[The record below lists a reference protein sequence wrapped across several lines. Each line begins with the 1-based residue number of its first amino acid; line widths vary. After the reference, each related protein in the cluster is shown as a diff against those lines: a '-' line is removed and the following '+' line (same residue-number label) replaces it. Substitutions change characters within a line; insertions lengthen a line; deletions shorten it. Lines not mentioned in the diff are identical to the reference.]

1 MNSNL
6 YKLIKKYSG
15 KWVAFK
21 PDTQKVVSSG
31 KDAVKVYKEAQ
42 KKNPQTQIQKTAQKD
57 QSFAKEIN

>member
-42 KKNPQTQIQKTAQKD
+42 KKGVGVPTLFKVPIKYVPY
-57 QSFAKEIN
+57 IG